1 MKNEFAIVVA
11 SRPKCP
17 LVRSNPKVP
26 LPLIV
31 PNRYPTRYDCAN
43 SMEKRP
49 ETRITTDIPVRVW
62 GMDSD
67 GKPFFQNA
75 IASNLSSEG
84 ALLAKLHHT
93 LKQGEIIGI
102 QYGDKKARFQLKWIK
117 AVGAPKKFEAGVQIL
132 AGQTVPWAD
141 VAGKDKPAAK
151 PSHRSGGEKRRFVRH
166 KVLFPITISF
176 ADGRRSHMQC
186 NATDIGG
193 RGCYVESLVPLMI
206 GTEVVVT
213 FWIDSHKF
221 TTKGVVRA
229 SDPGVGMGIEFTALE
244 MEIQHQLQEYLEK
257 IDKGFA
263 NAASQS
269 S

>member
-1 MKNEFAIVVA
+1 MDKSGGRAKE
-11 SRPKCP
+11 
-17 LVRSNPKVP
+17 VRG
-26 LPLIV
+26 
-31 PNRYPTRYDCAN
+31 RC
-43 SMEKRP
+43 
-49 ETRITTDIPVRVW
+49 
-62 GMDSD
+62 SD
-67 GKPFFQNA
+67 
-75 IASNLSSEG
+75 
-84 ALLAKLHHT
+84 T
-93 LKQGEIIGI
+93 C
-102 QYGDKKARFQLKWIK
+102 
-117 AVGAPKKFEAGVQIL
+117 
-132 AGQTVPWAD
+132 GQTVPWAD

-176 ADGRRSHMQC
+176 ADAHRSHMQC

-221 TTKGVVRA
+221 ITKGVVRA
-229 SDPGVGMGIEFTALE
+229 SDPGVGMGIEFTVLE

-263 NAASQS
+263 NAAGHGN
-269 S
+269 